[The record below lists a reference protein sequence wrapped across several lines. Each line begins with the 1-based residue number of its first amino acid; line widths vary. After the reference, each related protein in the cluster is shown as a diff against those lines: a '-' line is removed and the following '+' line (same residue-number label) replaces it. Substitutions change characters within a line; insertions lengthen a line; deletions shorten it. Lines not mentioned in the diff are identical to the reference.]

1 MFDRYK
7 ESSQLKPHSEEE
19 EAKYWRRAKA
29 AEEKERARGMGSERS
44 SVTTPSSDGSLLL
57 SPVGES
63 QLQEIMQVS
72 DIETQ
77 GQYHE
82 ESRTRSETV
91 QDDLEDAEEEGEEQ
105 DEEEEEGA
113 NQAVMDLIELHRA
126 NYELQKDMEAKEA
139 QFKREI
145 QIAWRRPRPPPT
157 TEEQRRDRVALEA
170 IKSKEIFDE
179 LGDQTRPIRTDPQLV
194 VQETK
199 INIMITRAR
208 VCHLLE
214 DYRRMYTRANQAVE
228 AASPLGYPPLTA
240 RCCFYRGLASYCH
253 RDFSSARDD
262 FLEARGCAGLY
273 GISSDSI
280 ERYIQLIDSATD
292 PETAILEPFPA
303 RGVSRGRQAGRT
315 SRVPRTH
322 THDENQ
328 HSPSTAD
335 DATTLVG
342 DSARGSPA
350 RTASDEEERSTGQEP
365 ENVDPEIQVL
375 RRPSHI
381 GALPPDDDP
390 PPATDDV
397 PDYQPRE
404 EAVAEEIRKDIF
416 ESKARS
422 LSEAGPA
429 EANPPGER
437 TLAPPTMANTE
448 LTLLG
453 STTSLGTTRHAARP
467 HVAPISTSLATV
479 RNFARETSP
488 QARPDSGDMD
498 DRGSDEMGSDE
509 IYAAF
514 GGRPGEGGTSSSAQ
528 SSDV

>member
-1 MFDRYK
+1 MFDKYK
-7 ESSQLKPHSEEE
+7 ESSQLKPNSEEE

-29 AEEKERARGMGSERS
+29 AEEKDRARGMRSERS

-63 QLQEIMQVS
+63 QLQEMMQVS
-72 DIETQ
+72 NVETQ
-77 GQYHE
+77 GQYNE

-91 QDDLEDAEEEGEEQ
+91 QDDLEDVEE
-105 DEEEEEGA
+105 EEEEEGA

-126 NYELQKDMEAKEA
+126 NHELQKDMEAKEA

-145 QIAWRRPRPPPT
+145 EIAWRRPRPPPT
-157 TEEQRRDRVALEA
+157 TEEQRRDRDALEA

-179 LGDQTRPIRTDPQLV
+179 LGDQIRPIRTDPQLV
-194 VQETK
+194 VRETK
-199 INIMITRAR
+199 INIMIHRAQ

-214 DYRRMYTRANQAVE
+214 DYRRMYTRANQAAE

-240 RCCFYRGLASYCH
+240 RCCFYRGLASYFH

-262 FLEARGCAGLY
+262 FLQARGCAGLY

-303 RGVSRGRQAGRT
+303 RGVSRGHRAGKTR
-315 SRVPRTH
+315 RVPRTH

-328 HSPSTAD
+328 PSPSSAD

-342 DSARGSPA
+342 GSAGGSPA
-350 RTASDEEERSTGQEP
+350 RTASDEEERSTGQER
-365 ENVDPEIQVL
+365 EDVDPETQVP

-404 EAVAEEIRKDIF
+404 EAISEEIRRDIF

-422 LSEAGPA
+422 LSEAGPV
-429 EANPPGER
+429 EANTQEAGR
-437 TLAPPTMANTE
+437 LAPPTMANTE

-453 STTSLGTTRHAARP
+453 STTSPGTTRHAARP
-467 HVAPISTSLATV
+467 HVAPISTSLATANNSV
-479 RNFARETSP
+479 RETSRQSTP
-488 QARPDSGDMD
+488 NSGDID
-498 DRGSDEMGSDE
+498 DKGSDEMGSEE

-514 GGRPGEGGTSSSAQ
+514 GGRPGEGGTASSAQ

>member
-1 MFDRYK
+1 MFDKYK
-7 ESSQLKPHSEEE
+7 ANSQLQPNSEEE

-29 AEEKERARGMGSERS
+29 AEERDRARGMKTERS

-57 SPVGES
+57 SPVGKS
-63 QLQEIMQVS
+63 QLQEVMQVS
-72 DIETQ
+72 DVETQ
-77 GQYHE
+77 GQYNE
-82 ESRTRSETV
+82 ESRTMSEIV
-91 QDDLEDAEEEGEEQ
+91 LDDLEDVEE
-105 DEEEEEGA
+105 EEEEEGA

-126 NYELQKDMEAKEA
+126 NHELQKDMEAKEA
-139 QFKREI
+139 KFKREI

-157 TEEQRRDRVALEA
+157 TEEQRRDRAALEA
-170 IKSKEIFDE
+170 INSKEIFDE
-179 LGDQTRPIRTDPQLV
+179 FGDQIRPIRTDPQLV
-194 VQETK
+194 VRETA

-208 VCHLLE
+208 TCHLLE

-228 AASPLGYPPLTA
+228 AASPLGFPPLTA
-240 RCCFYRGLASYCH
+240 RCCFYRGLASYLH

-273 GISSDSI
+273 GISSDCI

-292 PETAILEPFPA
+292 PPTAILEPFLA
-303 RGVSRGRQAGRT
+303 RRVTRGRQAGRT
-315 SRVPRTH
+315 RRAPRTH

-328 HSPSTAD
+328 PSPSTAD

-342 DSARGSPA
+342 GSAGGSPV
-350 RTASDEEERSTGQEP
+350 RTASDEEERSTGQER
-365 ENVDPEIQVL
+365 ENVDPETQVLRL
-375 RRPSHI
+375 RRPSQI
-381 GALPPDDDP
+381 GGLPPDDDSQ
-390 PPATDDV
+390 PATDDV

-404 EAVAEEIRKDIF
+404 EAIAEEIRKDIF

-429 EANPPGER
+429 EASPQGER
-437 TLAPPTMANTE
+437 ALAPATMANTE
-448 LTLLG
+448 CTLLG
-453 STTSLGTTRHAARP
+453 SNKSPGTTRHAVRP
-467 HVAPISTSLATV
+467 YVDPITTSLATAS
-479 RNFARETSP
+479 NTARETSP
-488 QARPDSGDMD
+488 QADPESGDMD